1 MRPKYKELYNKEKYQ
16 KEQLLEELDYYKQAI
31 NYMKDKQ
38 NIELYINKVEKNPYQ
53 YGFIEVTRL
62 KVDND
67 FDFEYVKIIDD
78 YEIDANAKE
87 IKIPKINN
95 KIKDYRRINK

>member
-31 NYMKDKQ
+31 DYMNKKRIIDVYIHK
-38 NIELYINKVEKNPYQ
+38 IERNSYQ
-53 YGFIEVTRL
+53 DGFIEVTRL

-67 FDFEYVKIIDD
+67 FDFEYVKFIDN
-78 YEIDANAKE
+78 YEMDANANE
-87 IKIPKINN
+87 ITIPKIDK
-95 KIKDYRRINK
+95 KIEDYRSDK

>member
-31 NYMKDKQ
+31 DYMNKKRIIDVYIHK
-38 NIELYINKVEKNPYQ
+38 IERNPYQ
-53 YGFIEVTRL
+53 DGFIEVTRL

-67 FDFEYVKIIDD
+67 FDFEYVKFIDN
-78 YEIDANAKE
+78 YEMDANANE
-87 IKIPKINN
+87 ITIPKIDK
-95 KIKDYRRINK
+95 KIEDYRSDK